1 MAVSTQAHDA
11 GMGVGFN
18 LNILQGRWP
27 QYTEA
32 IQHRSEVPSPADLA
46 PWDSRNARALLEY
59 TVNEVPEE
67 LWLVPNI
74 SEWQLFFFSIPPRFF
89 LFFLKL
95 SFRLHSGHC
104 QDPHA
109 GVLPWIAV
117 STLPC
122 MIYYNDGMDWEPS
135 AKSGYQEKGTA

>member
-32 IQHRSEVPSPADLA
+32 IQHRSKVPSPADLA

-59 TVNEVPEE
+59 TVNEVPEA
-67 LWLVPNI
+67 LWPVPNV
-74 SEWQLFFFSIPPRFF
+74 SEWQLRFSHFYFPFSSFRFNVIVVTAKIF
-89 LFFLKL
+89 TLFFGKNCRVSL
-95 SFRLHSGHC
+95 
-104 QDPHA
+104 
-109 GVLPWIAV
+109 AV
-117 STLPC
+117 HDL
-122 MIYYNDGMDWEPS
+122 
-135 AKSGYQEKGTA
+135 Q